1 MHDILY
7 KLKQNMWYKKINNL
21 NYNIIFEGIFGIFQ
35 SIPEKIHN
43 FDREKKNKFAYKMY
57 MMI

>member
-1 MHDILY
+1 
-7 KLKQNMWYKKINNL
+7 MWYKKINNL